1 MFRTFSAG
9 FALWILLSLYAL
21 NTSLKSNPQGDE
33 PHYLLM
39 TVSFIRDH
47 DFDLENNF
55 RTRDFEAFTTWNL
68 EPQRVQ
74 ARNGRLVTAHEPGLP
89 FLCALPYLAGGRT
102 GVTLFLTLLAAVG
115 ILLVHKLALLLS
127 RRTSTARIAALVL
140 TVSLPYPLLA
150 GMVFPDVPAAVL
162 IVLALIL
169 LLRPETTVTPLAVS
183 ATILCVLPFLHTKY
197 TLFSI
202 GLGLLFI
209 ILKRPSPRMLPI
221 PFALIAIGAAGY
233 FAVQNWIYGDPLF
246 LFRVRAQGFLNPL
259 DGILGSL
266 WDREAGLL
274 TVAPIFAFAL
284 PGFVL
289 VRRDHPALT
298 GVSVPA
304 ALFFLMNASWLD
316 WHGGHCPPARYLTPL
331 LPLLAVFTGIAC
343 TSSRKRAMPILLLLA
358 APTLMQTLLLLVR
371 VPESVIVRGDGYR
384 MLWEGLPAWMPHL
397 FPSLLNPDR
406 LPRLHAIG
414 LTVTAILTVLIP
426 FVRGRRTRRIL
437 GIAALGGACS
447 ILFMSLS
454 DYGYRQRLIR
464 TPLSD
469 RPPALVSPLPD
480 ARFDDQF
487 PDLIW
492 SEVTG
497 ADGYRWRLIFPDGYQ
512 VAAETHRETRL
523 DVPDS
528 FSEAMPEGEYQ
539 WLVAPLKNGR
549 EGMPSDIRKFR
560 FVRNPSSGQHE
571 VNR

>member
-1 MFRTFSAG
+1 MFRTLSAG
-9 FALWILLSLYAL
+9 LALWILLSLYAL

-74 ARNGRLVTAHEPGLP
+74 AGSGRLVTAHEPGLP
-89 FLCALPYLAGGRT
+89 VLCALPYLAGGRT

-140 TVSLPYPLLA
+140 TASLPYPLLA

-169 LLRPETTVTPLAVS
+169 LLQPGTTVATLSYSAAV
-183 ATILCVLPFLHTKY
+183 LCALPFLHTKY

-202 GLGLLFI
+202 GLGLLI
-209 ILKRPSPRMLPI
+209 IHAKRPSPRVLPI
-221 PFALIAIGAAGY
+221 PFTLIAIGAAGY

-259 DGILGSL
+259 DGILGTL

-274 TVAPIFAFAL
+274 TFAPVFLLAL
-284 PGFVL
+284 PGYVAA
-289 VRRDHPALT
+289 RREHPALP
-298 GVSVPA
+298 GVSVLA
-304 ALFFLMNASWLD
+304 ALYFLMNASWMD
-316 WHGGHCPPARYLTPL
+316 WHGGHCPPSRYLVPL

-406 LPRLHAIG
+406 FTYSHAIA
-414 LTVTAILTVLIP
+414 LTVTAILAVLIP
-426 FVRGRRTRRIL
+426 FVRAHRTRRL
-437 GIAALGGACS
+437 LMIAAPVGILTVIGCGLGD
-447 ILFMSLS
+447 F
-454 DYGYRQRLIR
+454 GYRQALIR

-487 PDLIW
+487 PDLAW

-528 FSEAMPEGEYQ
+528 FSEAMPDGEYTWQ
-539 WLVAPLKNGR
+539 VAPLKNGR
-549 EGMPSDIRKFR
+549 QGMPSDIRKFR